1 MKDRNN
7 FLLGKIE
14 FLFPL
19 AVKEGFL
26 EHVSQPQI
34 PPPSSQV
41 SSSKRPTPLTFSFL
55 SKTPNSS
62 HFRKGNSIRMETG
75 KAFADHNQSYN
86 TEQNSTERS
95 ISSTQDSTK
104 FHLSKALARRAVYG
118 SSSRRGTGNR
128 KVRGNDARALPG
140 RLSKVSLAE
149 DEDSEN

>member
-1 MKDRNN
+1 MH
-7 FLLGKIE
+7 L
-14 FLFPL
+14 P
-19 AVKEGFL
+19 A
-26 EHVSQPQI
+26 
-34 PPPSSQV
+34 
-41 SSSKRPTPLTFSFL
+41 TPLTFSFL

-128 KVRGNDARALPG
+128 KVRGNDARALPS

>member
-1 MKDRNN
+1 MAKGRSYRTLRTYALFNH
-7 FLLGKIE
+7 L
-14 FLFPL
+14 FLF
-19 AVKEGFL
+19 FL
-26 EHVSQPQI
+26 GYINTTRYLPCFPCIFQL
-34 PPPSSQV
+34 
-41 SSSKRPTPLTFSFL
+41 PLTFPFL

-62 HFRKGNSIRMETG
+62 HFRKGNSIRMETE

-128 KVRGNDARALPG
+128 KVRGNDARALPS
-140 RLSKVSLAE
+140 RLSKDSLAE